1 MKVSVITVC
10 YNSESTIARCIQSIR
25 KQSYPDIEHIVIDGA
40 STDQTTQIVKQ
51 YLLDQSQFVSEA
63 DQGIYD
69 AMNKGLKRVTGDI
82 ICFLNADDFYC
93 DDQVIARVVDK
104 FNTSSL
110 NVLITDVVFFKASNP
125 DKIVRRYRSNQ
136 FLKYGFAMGYQPAHP
151 GLFLSKNVVEE
162 TGLFD
167 PGYRIAGD
175 LDYEIRV
182 FANQRW
188 RYEYVP
194 IVTVKMQSG
203 GVSTGGLRS
212 KIILNSEMLRAC
224 KKNGIK
230 TNLFKILSKYPLKL
244 IGMIHRS

>member
-10 YNSESTIARCIQSIR
+10 FNSESTIARCMQSIR
-25 KQSYPDIEHIVIDGA
+25 NQSYLDIEHVVVDGA
-40 STDQTTQIVKQ
+40 STDQTTHIVKQ
-51 YLLDQSQFVSEA
+51 YLLDQSQFVSEP

-69 AMNKGLKRVTGDI
+69 AMNKGLKRATGDI
-82 ICFLNADDFYC
+82 ICFLNADDCYH
-93 DDQVIARVVDK
+93 DVQIISEVVDK
-104 FNTSSL
+104 FKASSL
-110 NVLITDVVFFKASNP
+110 DILITDVVYFKASNP

-151 GLFLSKNVVEE
+151 GLFLSKRVVDE

-182 FANQRW
+182 FADQRW
-188 RYEYVP
+188 HYEYVP
-194 IVTVKMQSG
+194 MVTVKMQSG

-212 KIILNSEMLRAC
+212 KIILNAEMLRAC

-244 IGMIHRS
+244 MGMIHRS